1 MIEAIAAPGN
11 APPPHVLKNEDVT
24 LQVLDGEFEIL
35 PGKHLINGKPNALVF
50 VPHGTIHLS
59 AAAETIPRMLL
70 IYTPAGIE
78 GFFRE
83 AGKPAVGDG
92 KAPRPPMDSEEIAH
106 NEKAGQ

>member
-11 APPPHVLKNEDVT
+11 GPPPHVHKNEDET

-59 AAAETIPRMLL
+59 APAETIPRMLL
-70 IYTPAGIE
+70 IYTPQASKGS
-78 GFFRE
+78 
-83 AGKPAVGDG
+83 
-92 KAPRPPMDSEEIAH
+92 SE
-106 NEKAGQ
+106 KQVSRL

>member
-11 APPPHVLKNEDVT
+11 GPPPHVHKNEDET
-24 LQVLDGEFEIL
+24 LQVLDGGFEIL
-35 PGKHLINGKPNALVF
+35 PGKHLINGKPNALIF
-50 VPHGTIHLS
+50 VPHRTIHLS

-83 AGKPAVGDG
+83 AGKLAVGDC

-106 NEKAGQ
+106 SEKAGQ